1 MFVLLF
7 SQTATAYKSLRK
19 KLIEDGLV
27 AVISLP
33 SEVFQPYSGVKTS
46 ILLFDNEVA
55 KKVDN
60 LLFVKIANDGFDLG
74 AQRREINKN
83 DLPVALEIIKKYR
96 ETLSNKN
103 FTEAEKEMA
112 QVVAKE
118 KIAESGDY
126 NLTGERYREI
136 ETFANQKWPMVELG
150 EVCEIEK
157 GTSITKAR
165 ISHGDVPVVAGGQ
178 QPAYYH
184 NQSNREGETITVSA
198 SGAYAGFVNFFE
210 IPIFASDCTTIKSK
224 DENRV
229 LTKYIFRYL
238 KAKQKHIYK
247 LQKGMGQPHV
257 YGKDLAKIKIPLP
270 PLSVQKEI
278 VEKIE
283 VKQKAIDAAKE
294 VIRNLER
301 ERAYFGASLRR
312 IEGIEWVELGEV
324 AEVIAGQSPEGKYY
338 NENGEGIPFYQ
349 GKTEFTEIYLG
360 KPKKWTSKITKVA
373 ERNDI
378 LMSVRAPV
386 GPVNIATEKICI
398 GRGIASIRAK
408 EIDKMF
414 LFYFLKSIEDKIR
427 GGGGAVFD
435 SINKKQIEEIKI
447 PLPSL
452 EIQQK
457 LVAEAEEEQK
467 IIDVN
472 KKLIEIMEGKIE
484 ANIKF
489 IYG

>member
-55 KKVDN
+55 KKADN
-60 LLFVKIANDGFDLG
+60 LLFVKITNDGFDLG
-74 AQRREINKN
+74 AQRREIDKN
-83 DLPVALEIIKKYR
+83 DLPTALEIIKKYR
-96 ETLSNKN
+96 ETLSDEN

-112 QVVAKE
+112 QAVARR

-126 NLTGERYREI
+126 NLTGERYREV
-136 ETFANQKWPMVELG
+136 ETFTNQKYPMVELG
-150 EVCEIEK
+150 EVCDFIGKGQRPASFATKDGKIPFIVSSLELKKCNFADYDMEALIIGDGGSANIHYMNGKFSTSDHTYILKKKNNAELLLSYVYKFIRSNLNLIEK
-157 GTSITKAR
+157 GFR
-165 ISHGDVPVVAGGQ
+165 GQ
-178 QPAYYH
+178 GLKNVSKKYL
-184 NQSNREGETITVSA
+184 QS
-198 SGAYAGFVNFFE
+198 
-210 IPIFASDCTTIKSK
+210 
-224 DENRV
+224 
-229 LTKYIFRYL
+229 
-238 KAKQKHIYK
+238 
-247 LQKGMGQPHV
+247 
-257 YGKDLAKIKIPLP
+257 IKIPLP